1 MTTATAAATG
11 EQQTPELVTVG
22 RVSVDLYAQ
31 QPGAGF
37 DAQQTFVKS
46 VGGSPTNVAV
56 AAARLGVRTAAVTA
70 VGDDGFGA
78 YVRARLA
85 AHGVDTRWVRS
96 VPGTLTPLAVVA
108 LDPPERPTVAFYRG
122 AAPPDTHIV
131 ADLLPEQVVR
141 DLPALWV
148 SHAALAGGPVAD
160 AVRAWLAVRGRAR
173 YTLLDLDH
181 RPALWPDPD
190 AARRS
195 AAAAV
200 AACDVVV
207 GNREECA
214 VAVGTD
220 DPDAAAD
227 ALLAAGVGLA
237 VVKLGPD
244 GVLLA
249 TPRNRVRVPAPEVDV
264 VCGLGAG
271 DAFGGALVHGLLA
284 GPPLEETD
292 AAQERARLEELG
304 RTACAAGAL
313 VTARLTCSDDMPTLA
328 ELTAALAGRA

>member
-1 MTTATAAATG
+1 M
-11 EQQTPELVTVG
+11 PELVTVG
-22 RVSVDLYAQ
+22 RVSVDLYAE

-37 DAQQTFVKS
+37 EAQQSFVKS

-78 YVRARLA
+78 YVRSRLA
-85 AHGVDTRWVRS
+85 AHGVDTRWVRT

-108 LDPPERPTVAFYRG
+108 LDPPESPTVAFYRG
-122 AAPPDTHIV
+122 AAPPDTQV
-131 ADLLPEQVVR
+131 TADLLPEQVVR

-148 SHAALAGGPVAD
+148 SHATLAGGPVAD

-181 RPALWPDPD
+181 RPALWPDPA

-195 AAAAV
+195 AAAAL
-200 AACDVVV
+200 AACDVVI
-207 GNREECA
+207 GNREECR

-249 TPRNRVRVPAPEVDV
+249 TPRHRVRVPAPHVDV

-271 DAFGGALVHGLLA
+271 DALGGALVHGLLA
-284 GPPLEETD
+284 GPPLSGLAADEERQRLTD
-292 AAQERARLEELG
+292 LG
-304 RTACAAGAL
+304 RTASAAGAF
-313 VTARLTCSDDMPTLA
+313 VAARLTCSDDMPTLDD
-328 ELTAALAGRA
+328 LTAALADDPEEHV